1 MERIHVIIG
10 FIIFIILTATA
21 AADSSLTTEER
32 IVALT
37 LLGEARGEAEIG
49 VYAVGCVIQ
58 KRAQDKKLTPAEIC
72 RVPWQFSIWNDGK
85 GKIKKESELQYLW
98 NSKCI
103 IVRYAKL
110 VAKSICANQQL
121 NHAWVGNA
129 NHYYS
134 KKIMKQLPSW
144 AYKINKVT
152 GKFLRDKN
160 GKKIPLKP
168 TVVIKN
174 HVFYKL

>member
-1 MERIHVIIG
+1 MERIHIIIG
-10 FIIFIILTATA
+10 FIIFIVLAGAA

-37 LLGEARGEAEIG
+37 LLGEARGESEIG

-58 KRAQDKKLTPAEIC
+58 KRAAQRKLTPAQVCLE
-72 RVPWQFSIWNDGK
+72 PWQFSVWNAGK
-85 GKIKKESELQYLW
+85 GKVKKENELDYLW
-98 NSKCI
+98 DSKCI

-121 NHAWVGNA
+121 NHAWAGNA

-134 KKIMKQLPSW
+134 TDIKPPYWTYKK
-144 AYKINKVT
+144 
-152 GKFLRDKN
+152 
-160 GKKIPLKP
+160 
-168 TVVIKN
+168 VIKN
-174 HVFYKL
+174 GREVKVPIKPVAKIGKHVFYKL